1 MMWSLH
7 SGDNGEVLNPL
18 VFSNGKNQEDIVKEV
33 VEAIKEGNKIIFING
48 VCGTG
53 KSAIALNIAKEIG
66 KTSII
71 VPIKSL
77 QEQYSKD
84 YSGEKYVLKNE
95 TGLKTFSNRERLKIS
110 SIVGRKNF
118 KCRFLKE
125 FHTDIEDK
133 KEIKEKDTKLNDVF
147 EGGNKI
153 RIVEKN
159 DTCDNLLL
167 PCKVEIKEKNLG
179 VIKDYIKQNPSV
191 KITNFDSVKD
201 VRRMSIAPVC
211 PYWSPIL
218 SDEFEIK
225 KFKDARKIKY
235 KGIGGQ
241 EFVFYQRMPG
251 CGFYDQYEAYGY
263 SDVII
268 FNSMKYKL
276 ETLMG
281 RKPETEVEIIDEC
294 DEFLD
299 SFANKEQLSL
309 SRLSYALGNIFV
321 DGPEIQKIIDKL
333 IDTTNALKL
342 KYQTTSDEIFEI
354 KNSLVEELLDG
365 ILEDT
370 EFLDKIEAD
379 ESNYIYHLDEVARIF
394 YDFMDETFFSV
405 EKTEK
410 DIVIHLVTVN
420 LAKRFK
426 ELAEKNK
433 VLVLMSGTLHS
444 ESVLKTIFGIE
455 DFKVIDAETKPPGE
469 IVKMKTGLEIN
480 CAYNNFQQGKITRDQ
495 YLKALNTIVSCARK
509 PVLVHVNA
517 FNDLPTDFEKLKLK
531 LDNLP
536 TRFEIVQQQI
546 NDPFGEKIKDFRNK
560 KTNIL
565 FTTKCSRGVDFP
577 GDVCNS
583 IVITRYPYPN
593 ISGIF
598 WKILKK
604 INPQNFMSF
613 YMDKAK
619 RELLQKIYRGLRS
632 EDDKIY
638 LMSPDIRV
646 FSVV

>member
-1 MMWSLH
+1 MWSLY
-7 SGDNGEVLNPL
+7 SKNKEEVLSPL
-18 VFSNGKNQEDIVKEV
+18 VFSNGKNQEDVVKEV
-33 VEAIKEGNKIIFING
+33 IEAIKEGHKIIFING

-53 KSAIALNIAKEIG
+53 KSAIALNLAKEIG

-84 YSGEKYVLKNE
+84 YSEDKYVLKTNKLVDNE
-95 TGLKTFSNRERLKIS
+95 KLKIS
-110 SIVGRKNF
+110 SVVGRRNF
-118 KCRFLKE
+118 KCRFLEE
-125 FHTDIEDK
+125 FNPDIK
-133 KEIKEKDTKLNDVF
+133 GKTEIKEKNVKLSDVF
-147 EGGNKI
+147 EGINKP
-153 RIVEKN
+153 RALEKN
-159 DTCDNLLL
+159 NTCDNPLL

-179 VIKDYIKQNPSV
+179 VIKDYIKQNPFV
-191 KITNFDSVKD
+191 KISNFNSVKD
-201 VRRMSIAPVC
+201 IKRMSIAPVC

-218 SDEFEIK
+218 SSEFEIK
-225 KFKDARKIKY
+225 RFKDARKFKY
-235 KGIGGQ
+235 KGLNGM
-241 EFVFYQRMPG
+241 EFVFYQRKPG
-251 CGFYDQYEAYGY
+251 CGFYDQYEAYAD

-299 SFANKEQLSL
+299 SFANKEKLNL
-309 SRLSYALGNIFV
+309 NYLLYALGTIFIG
-321 DGPEIQKIIDKL
+321 DSDSQEIIDKL
-333 IDTTNALKL
+333 TDITNTLKR
-342 KYQTTSDEIFEI
+342 KYQNPSEEIFEV
-354 KNSLVEELLDG
+354 KGSLVEDLLQG
-365 ILEDT
+365 VLENT

-379 ESNYIYHLDEVARIF
+379 ESSYIHHLDEVARIF
-394 YDFMDETFFSV
+394 HDFLDETFFSV

-410 DIVIHLVTVN
+410 DLVIQLVTVN
-420 LAKRFK
+420 LAKRFQ
-426 ELAEKNK
+426 ELADKNK
-433 VLVLMSGTLHS
+433 VLILMSGTLHS
-444 ESVLKTIFGIE
+444 ESVLKNIFGIE
-455 DFKVIDAETKPPGE
+455 NFKVIDAETKPPGE

-480 CAYNNFQQGKITRDQ
+480 CSYENFKQGKITREQ
-495 YLKALNTIVSCARK
+495 YLKSLSKIISCAKK
-509 PVLVHVNA
+509 PVLVHVKA
-517 FNDLPTDFEKLKLK
+517 FNDLPTDFEKSNLK

-536 TRFEIVQQQI
+536 TKFELMQEQI
-546 NDPFGEKIKDFRNK
+546 NDPFGEKIKDFKNK
-560 KTNIL
+560 KIDIL

-604 INPQNFMSF
+604 INPKNFMSF

-619 RELLQKIYRGLRS
+619 RELLQRIYRGLRS

-646 FSVV
+646 FDVV

>member
-1 MMWSLH
+1 MMWSLY

-18 VFSNGKNQEDIVKEV
+18 VFSNGKNQEDIVKEI
-33 VEAIKEGNKIIFING
+33 VEAIRGGHKIIFING

-53 KSAIALNIAKEIG
+53 KSAIALNIAKEVG

-84 YSGEKYVLKNE
+84 YSKEKYVLKTDKLVDNE
-95 TGLKTFSNRERLKIS
+95 KLKIS
-110 SIVGRKNF
+110 SIVGRRNF
-118 KCRFLKE
+118 KCRFLEE
-125 FHTDIEDK
+125 FNQDIEVK
-133 KEIKEKDTKLNDVF
+133 KEVKEKDTKLSDVF
-147 EGGNKI
+147 EGINRP
-153 RIVEKN
+153 RILKKN

-179 VIKDYIKQNPSV
+179 VIKDYIKQNPFV

-201 VRRMSIAPVC
+201 VKRMSIAPIC

-225 KFKDARKIKY
+225 RFKDARKIRY

-241 EFVFYQRMPG
+241 EFVFYQRRPG
-251 CGFYDQYEAYGY
+251 CGFYDQYEAYGN

-299 SFANKEQLSL
+299 SFANKEQINLN
-309 SRLSYALGNIFV
+309 RLLYALGNIFG
-321 DGPEIQKIIDKL
+321 DDDSQKIIDKL
-333 IDTTNALKL
+333 TDITNALKI
-342 KYQTTSDEIFEI
+342 KYKNPNDEIFEI

-365 ILEDT
+365 LLEDT
-370 EFLDKIEAD
+370 EFLDKIGAD

-394 YDFMDETFFSV
+394 YDFMDETFFSI

-420 LAKRFK
+420 LAKRFQ

-433 VLVLMSGTLHS
+433 VLILMSGTLHS
-444 ESVLKTIFGIE
+444 ESVLKNIFGIE
-455 DFKVIDAETKPPGE
+455 NFKVIDAETKPPGK
-469 IVKMKTGLEIN
+469 IVKMQTGLEIN
-480 CAYNNFQQGKITRDQ
+480 CAYKNFKQGKITREQ
-495 YLKALNTIVSCARK
+495 YLKALHTTISCARK

-536 TRFEIVQQQI
+536 TRFELMQQQI
-546 NDPFGEKIKDFRNK
+546 DDPFGERIKDFRNK
-560 KTNIL
+560 KTDVL

-619 RELLQKIYRGLRS
+619 RELLQRIYRGLRS

-638 LMSPDIRV
+638 LMSPDVRV
-646 FSVV
+646 FGVV

>member
-1 MMWSLH
+1 MMWSLY
-7 SGDNGEVLNPL
+7 SGDNQEVLKPL

-33 VEAIKEGNKIIFING
+33 VEAIKQGNKIIFING

-84 YSGEKYVLKNE
+84 YSGEKYVLRNDKLMDNE
-95 TGLKTFSNRERLKIS
+95 KLKIS
-110 SIVGRKNF
+110 SIVGRRNF

-125 FHTDIEDK
+125 FNTDIEDK
-133 KEIKEKDTKLNDVF
+133 GEIKEKNVKLSDVF
-147 EGGNKI
+147 EGTDKI
-153 RIVEKN
+153 KIKEKS

-241 EFVFYQRMPG
+241 EFVFYQRRPG
-251 CGFYDQYEAYGY
+251 CGFYDQYEAYGD

-299 SFANKEQLSL
+299 SFANKEQINLN
-309 SRLSYALGNIFV
+309 RLSYALGNIFV
-321 DGPEIQKIIDKL
+321 EGPEIQKIIDKL
-333 IDTTNALKL
+333 TDITNALKL
-342 KYQTTSDEIFEI
+342 KHQTPSDEIFEI

-365 ILEDT
+365 ILENT

-426 ELAEKNK
+426 ELVEKNK
-433 VLVLMSGTLHS
+433 VLILMSGTLHS

-455 DFKVIDAETKPPGE
+455 DFKVIDAETKPPGK

-480 CAYNNFQQGKITRDQ
+480 CAYKNFQQGKITRDQ
-495 YLKALNTIVSCARK
+495 YLKALHTTVSCARK

-536 TRFEIVQQQI
+536 TKFELMQQQI
-546 NDPFGEKIKDFRNK
+546 DDPFGERIKDFRNK
-560 KTNIL
+560 KTDIL

-583 IVITRYPYPN
+583 IVVTRFPYPN

-646 FSVV
+646 FGVV